1 MHGLMGSRDE
11 NRDEGHPNSSSWH
24 GFGTL
29 FSGFGAGSGSNL
41 LDQVRG
47 EARHL
52 PQAMYVG
59 GSVDKFDYVQPN
71 ECCLETLNM
80 FCGEVAEENEESEL
94 RKSDYEGGEGY
105 NEGANEPDVV
115 DKVVHNEDNRDS
127 SESSDE
133 EEDDV
138 DNEGDLDEAKDS
150 DNGDGD
156 GPNYPVFNL
165 DETYDPT
172 FELGMMFSNKDEL
185 KKAMH
190 SHAIKS
196 KRILKLKKMTKSGYQ
211 AYRAKRAALKALEG
225 SSEFQYTRLWDYADE
240 IRKTTPSSTVIV
252 GTEQTDGDERFSRF
266 YFCFGAMKDG
276 FKAGCRPII
285 GIDGC
290 HLKGPQGLDDNV
302 QTLPVVNEP
311 NEGRMRKRK
320 MTHPSALRRS
330 NRLQSGIEPQHPN
343 ILPPAQVDNEE
354 DATPKGG
361 ITQEEIPPPVVAPQ
375 RYKTGPSMFQQLA
388 MSNAHLTLQPRMQ
401 IRAPPPMI
409 SHQGLPIFS
418 STNRV
423 KTTVVN
429 PIIREGGQKYLDL
442 N

>member
-1 MHGLMGSRDE
+1 MGSRDE
-11 NRDEGHPNSSSWH
+11 NRDEGHADLDPSSWD
-24 GFGTL
+24 GFG
-29 FSGFGAGSGSNL
+29 GSGGKTRL
-41 LDQVRG
+41 HMGCTG

-80 FCGEVAEENEESEL
+80 FCNSVGIEKMTELAEVAEVNKGGEVAEENEESEL
-94 RKSDYEGGEGY
+94 RK
-105 NEGANEPDVV
+105 N
-115 DKVVHNEDNRDS
+115 NRDS

-196 KRILKLKKMTKSGYQ
+196 KRILKLKKMKNQDGFKVDIINELRVNVSKDQ

-290 HLKGPQGLDDNV
+290 HLKGPQGGILLTAVGVDPNNNLFPTSYV
-302 QTLPVVNEP
+302 VVN
-311 NEGRMRKRK
+311 
-320 MTHPSALRRS
+320 RS
-330 NRLQSGIEPQHPN
+330 EPQHPN

-409 SHQGLPIFS
+409 SHQACQYFPPQIG
-418 STNRV
+418 
-423 KTTVVN
+423 
-429 PIIREGGQKYLDL
+429 
-442 N
+442 